1 MEESAGKKVK
11 SSAAFFTQ
19 LQEEVQ
25 IQIKSKSQIKKSKK
39 QLQYNA
45 RKIKL

>member
-1 MEESAGKKVK
+1 MDESVAKKVK
-11 SSAAFFTQ
+11 SSSAFFTQ

-25 IQIKSKSQIKKSKK
+25 TQIKSKTQAKKNKEQIK
-39 QLQYNA
+39 YNA